1 MRPGVPLEPFLAS
14 LLVVAVAEVGDK
26 TQLLSLLL
34 AARYRKPLP
43 IIAGILVATLANHF
57 AAGALGEW
65 IRSLISADVLRWI
78 VGGSLLAVA
87 AWTLVPDKLDEDLR
101 MPGRYGVFAITCVAF
116 FIAEIGD
123 KTQVATV
130 ILAAK
135 YHALALVVVGTTL
148 GMLIANVPVVYL
160 GTAGA
165 NRIPFRAVRIVA
177 ALLFAAMGLAAL
189 FMSS

>member
-1 MRPGVPLEPFLAS
+1 VEPFLAS
-14 LLVVAVAEVGDK
+14 MLVVAVAEVGDK

-34 AARYRKPLP
+34 AARYKKPLP
-43 IIAGILVATLANHF
+43 IIFGILVATLANHF
-57 AAGALGEW
+57 LAGALGEW
-65 IRSLISADVLRWI
+65 LRLLFSPEVLRWI

-87 AWTLVPDKLDEDLR
+87 AWTLKPDKLADDVR
-101 MPGRYGVFAITCVAF
+101 MPTRYGVFAITCVVF

-123 KTQVATV
+123 KTQIATV

-160 GTAGA
+160 GSAGA
-165 NRIPFRAVRIVA
+165 NRIPFRAVRIGA

-189 FMSS
+189 FMAP